1 MEADSEFSRVWAMPT
16 AILLER
22 DMEDTEEVAVTTTGA
37 AEDDGAAEDLVK
49 NRPADR
55 LLEVEHNWVMLR
67 IKSIYVCSPQNPEK
81 ASYMKHPICGAE

>member
-22 DMEDTEEVAVTTTGA
+22 DMEDTEEAAVTTTGR

-49 NRPADR
+49 NRSADR
-55 LLEVEHNWVMLR
+55 
-67 IKSIYVCSPQNPEK
+67 Q
-81 ASYMKHPICGAE
+81 